1 MPRFDDYIPAG
12 VIPATLLAFDDD
24 FAIDEGASRD
34 HLRDVAGVDG
44 ISAIAINAHAS
55 EIHAC
60 TFDEQRRVL
69 DLTMEEI
76 GDRLPVINGVYADG
90 SHDAARIARMAEEGG
105 ASCLLVLPPHSIF
118 MMGGQTRPEMSI
130 AHFKTIADATDLPII
145 VFQYPATYAYPM
157 DTLLRMIDEVP
168 TIRAIKDWSPPMRH
182 EENIRVLQNLDRP
195 VNVLSTNSSWLMSSL
210 AMGCNGLLSGSGSVI
225 ADLQVALFDA
235 IQAGDL
241 KRAQAIND
249 RIYPTARCFYGAPAT
264 DMHNR
269 MKEALV
275 MLGRMPSASVRPPL
289 TKLSDAELAGIRAA
303 IDEAGLS
310 YEGAGILQKAE

>member
-24 FAIDEGASRD
+24 FAIDEEASRD

-44 ISAIAINAHAS
+44 ISAIAVNAHAS

-69 DLTMEEI
+69 DLTMAEI

-90 SHDAARIARMAEEGG
+90 SHEAARIARMAESGG

-145 VFQYPATYAYPM
+145 VFQYPATYAYPI

-182 EENIRVLQNLDRP
+182 EENIRVLQSLDRP

-225 ADLQVALFDA
+225 ADLQVALFEAVRDN
-235 IQAGDL
+235 DL
-241 KRAQAIND
+241 DRARAIND
-249 RIYPTARCFYGAPAT
+249 RIYPTAQCFYSEPFV

-275 MLGRMPSASVRPPL
+275 ILGRQKRAVVRPPL
-289 TKLSDAELAGIRAA
+289 FKLSTEEIEGIARALADARITRDGALLEAA
-303 IDEAGLS
+303 
-310 YEGAGILQKAE
+310 

>member
-1 MPRFDDYIPAG
+1 MPRFDDYVPAG
-12 VIPATLLAFDDD
+12 VIPATLLAFDDE
-24 FAIDEGASRD
+24 FAIDEQATRD
-34 HLRDVAGVDG
+34 HLRDVAEIDG

-55 EIHAC
+55 EVHAC

-76 GDRLPVINGVYADG
+76 GDFLPVINGIYADG
-90 SHDAARIARMAEEGG
+90 SHEAARIARMAEIGG

-118 MMGGQTRPEMSI
+118 MMGGQMRPEMSL

-182 EENIRVLQNLDRP
+182 EQNIRSLQSLGRP

-210 AMGCNGLLSGSGSVI
+210 AMGCKGLLSGAGSVI
-225 ADLQVALFDA
+225 ADLQVALFEAVRDNNLDHA
-235 IQAGDL
+235 
-241 KRAQAIND
+241 RSIND
-249 RIYPTARCFYGAPAT
+249 RIYPVAQSFYTEPFG

-275 MLGRMPSASVRPPL
+275 ILGRQKRAVVRPPL
-289 TKLSDAELAGIRAA
+289 VKLSREEIEGIAQALADARITRDGALLEAA
-303 IDEAGLS
+303 
-310 YEGAGILQKAE
+310 

>member
-1 MPRFDDYIPAG
+1 MPRFDNYMPAG

-24 FAIDEGASRD
+24 FAIDEQATRD
-34 HLRDVAGVDG
+34 HLRDVAGIDG
-44 ISAIAINAHAS
+44 ISAIAVNAHAS
-55 EIHAC
+55 EVHAC

-69 DLTMEEI
+69 DLTMEET
-76 GDRLPVINGVYADG
+76 GDSLPVINGVYADG
-90 SHDAARIARMAEEGG
+90 SHEAARIARMAEMGG

-118 MMGGQTRPEMSI
+118 MMGGQMRPEMSL

-182 EENIRVLQNLDRP
+182 EQNIRTLQSLDRP

-225 ADLQVALFDA
+225 ADLQVALFKAVRDN
-235 IQAGDL
+235 DL
-241 KRAQAIND
+241 DRARAIND
-249 RIYPTARCFYGAPAT
+249 RIYPTAQCFYTEPFS

-275 MLGRMPSASVRPPL
+275 ILGRQKRAVVRPPL
-289 TKLSDAELAGIRAA
+289 VKLSDEEIEGIAQALADARITRDGAFLEAA
-303 IDEAGLS
+303 
-310 YEGAGILQKAE
+310 